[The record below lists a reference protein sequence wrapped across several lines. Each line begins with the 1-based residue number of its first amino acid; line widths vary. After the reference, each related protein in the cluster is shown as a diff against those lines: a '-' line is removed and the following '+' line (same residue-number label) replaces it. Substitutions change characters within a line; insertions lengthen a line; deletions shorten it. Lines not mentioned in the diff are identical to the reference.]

1 MKNKEIFKIWYN
13 SNCKWSKW
21 IKPILYLYMTERDIL
36 NNSITIDNVD
46 IDYVNNIQN
55 NSAIIVDLPSD
66 LSVKEGIALAKNG
79 FVPIPIY
86 NGVYEQENSIATI
99 DQNRLKY
106 SLIKGSF
113 SLKELSF
120 SNNNY
125 PAFLLDSL
133 RMNRYKMNNGVF
145 DNSYD
150 IYPQDLPSAEYFLS
164 NNISKVYIKTYIL
177 QDDLKKILFSFNKKG
192 IDIYVIDEH
201 NNIKNIKQHY
211 LKKIHKYNKFEGD

>member
-36 NNSITIDNVD
+36 NNSITIDNVY

-177 QDDLKKILFSFNKKG
+177 QDDLKEILFSFNKKG
-192 IDIYVIDEH
+192 IDIYIIDEH